1 MKKLAIVLMLCA
13 AACAGSFYAG
23 FRYGRFNGQI
33 EVAAMN
39 TGPLMNLLLFE
50 AGKKKEL
57 LEMNREQL
65 YFPLDVYDAL
75 RSSRLVSRAN
85 KEILEQRIL
94 IAKDYWQAAGGK
106 ILQTEE
112 EGKKARQ
119 TIEEIR
125 TAAGIP
131 VTMTMNG
138 VKVSP
143 FMFEEKDGRIA
154 TLFSRYADQKSRL
167 NDFIVGMVDEA
178 KKGPNQTSE
187 PTAPSGRG
195 SP

>member
-1 MKKLAIVLMLCA
+1 MKKLAIIVTLCGV
-13 AACAGSFYAG
+13 ACAGSFYAG
-23 FRYGRFNGQI
+23 FRYGTFNGQI
-33 EVAAMN
+33 EASALN

-94 IAKDYWQAAGGK
+94 IAKDYWQVAGGK

-112 EGKKARQ
+112 EAKKARQ
-119 TIEEIR
+119 TIDEIQ

-143 FMFEEKDGRIA
+143 FMFEDKDRRIA
-154 TLFSRYADQKSRL
+154 ALFSRYSSQKSRL
-167 NDFIVGMVDEA
+167 NDFIVGMVAEA
-178 KKGPNQTSE
+178 KKEPNQASE